1 MPRTRIRP
9 RRSSSKWS
17 KWWKLSRKVTY
28 ASQLASVLER
38 TCSPKLDTASIGRPQ
53 SASIDYIHAV
63 DHMASGAWGWR
74 GAQEC
79 VKTRP

>member
-38 TCSPKLDTASIGRPQ
+38 TCSPKLDTASIGRP
-53 SASIDYIHAV
+53 
-63 DHMASGAWGWR
+63 
-74 GAQEC
+74 
-79 VKTRP
+79 